1 MTTKPT
7 SRSAAVRPVPETPP
21 DTGLTPPWTTEERLV
36 HIQALGQRIDRHIR
50 FICAV
55 GNLNGTS
62 AEAKDRAVAVFYE
75 RLRSL
80 EGQLDRIQ
88 EDLELG

>member
-1 MTTKPT
+1 MSTKTT
-7 SRSAAVRPVPETPP
+7 SRSAVIRPLLETPP
-21 DTGLTPPWTTEERLV
+21 DIGLTPPWTTQERLV
-36 HIQALGQRIDRHIR
+36 HIQALGKLIDQHIR

-62 AEAKDRAVAVFYE
+62 LEAKDKAVAVFYD

-80 EGQLDRIQ
+80 EQQLDRIHL
-88 EDLELG
+88 DLQLG

>member
-1 MTTKPT
+1 MTTKTT
-7 SRSAAVRPVPETPP
+7 SRSAAVRPVLEAPP
-21 DTGLTPPWTTEERLV
+21 DIGLIPPWTTEDRLV
-36 HIQALGQRIDRHIR
+36 HIEALGKRIDQHIR

-62 AEAKDRAVAVFYE
+62 LEAKDKAVTVFYE

-80 EGQLDRIQ
+80 ERQLDRIH
-88 EDLELG
+88 EELQLG

>member
-1 MTTKPT
+1 MTAKTT
-7 SRSAAVRPVPETPP
+7 SRSAAIRPVLETPP
-21 DTGLTPPWTTEERLV
+21 DVGLTPPWNTEDRLV
-36 HIQALGQRIDRHIR
+36 HIQALGKRVDQHIR

-62 AEAKDRAVAVFYE
+62 MEAKDKAVAVFYE

-80 EGQLDRIQ
+80 ERQLDRIH
-88 EDLELG
+88 EDLQLG